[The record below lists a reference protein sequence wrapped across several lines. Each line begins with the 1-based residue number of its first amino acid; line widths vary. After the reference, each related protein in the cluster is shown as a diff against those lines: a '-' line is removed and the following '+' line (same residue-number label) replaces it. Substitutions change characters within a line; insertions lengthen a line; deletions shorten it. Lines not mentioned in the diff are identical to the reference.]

1 MRKRFT
7 LHIVV
12 LAVVLL
18 ATCAAFATN
27 TENSAALANTNTVTA
42 VAHSSLA
49 WDAANI
55 AATANKASNTG
66 TYLIAGTEATLNTKN
81 TANTGAINTVGTA
94 LVNSNTL
101 NNAGAPNDQNSA
113 GANKKVEQNNL
124 AWNGKVNTGGGS
136 GNAAGAGSS

>member
-1 MRKRFT
+1 MKKRFT

-27 TENSAALANTNTVTA
+27 TENSAALVNTNTVTA

-55 AATANKASNTG
+55 AATANKDATTG
-66 TYLIAGTEATLNTKN
+66 ANSMNAGLEAIVKN
-81 TANTGAINTVGTA
+81 TANTGTSNIAGTA
-94 LVNSNTL
+94 LVDSNTL
-101 NNAGAPNDQNSA
+101 NNAGVQ
-113 GANKKVEQNNL
+113 ANKSIAGVGTKIENVALNV
-124 AWNGKVNTGGGS
+124 ANTGGLA
-136 GNAAGAGSS
+136 GNAAGAGSA